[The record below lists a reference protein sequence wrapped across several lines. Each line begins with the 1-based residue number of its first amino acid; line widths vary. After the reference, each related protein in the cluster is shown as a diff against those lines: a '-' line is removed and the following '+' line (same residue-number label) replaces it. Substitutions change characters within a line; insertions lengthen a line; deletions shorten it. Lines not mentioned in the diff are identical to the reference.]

1 VIPLGSLRML
11 YLDHA
16 AATPPQAEVLEAMAE
31 VRQDGFANPAS
42 SHAAGRRARRL
53 LEDARDRLLAALG
66 TTAGRTRLVFT
77 ASATEANQTAVA
89 GLGGPEGIVASS
101 DRDHPGLLAAGRLLA
116 AAGRRLVRLP
126 LDAGGRVDP
135 DGLQTIRAKR
145 AGETTAAG
153 SQGRVVLCSTLA
165 CSQSGILEDL
175 PRLHAALCGVAGRDG
190 LLHVDATQ
198 AVGRVPVE
206 FDRLTDRPGQSAQST
221 GLTAASLAL
230 GAHKLG
236 GPRGIGALLV
246 RRDLDISA
254 LLEGTQEAGLRGG
267 TEAVTLAVGFAKAV
281 EIAVARQAEEA
292 RRLAALRDRLERS
305 LTAAAREHGIEAVVV
320 GREMPRV
327 PHVSVIAF
335 CGLDRQAIVMA
346 ADLAGVCIS
355 SGTACAS
362 GSSEPSAALVAMGL
376 PADLVGGAVRLS
388 LGHTTQAEEVEQ
400 AARILRNAV
409 FNARR

>member
-1 VIPLGSLRML
+1 ML

-16 AATPPQAEVLEAMAE
+16 AATPPRAEVLKAMAE
-31 VRQDGFANPAS
+31 VREEGFANPAS

-53 LEDARDRLLAALG
+53 LEDARERLLVALG
-66 TTAGRTRLVFT
+66 TTPGRTRLVFT
-77 ASATEANQTAVA
+77 SSATEANQTAVA
-89 GLGGPEGIVASS
+89 GLGGREGVVACS
-101 DRDHPGLLAAGRLLA
+101 DRDHPGLLAAGQLLA
-116 AAGRRLVRLP
+116 TGGRRVVRLP
-126 LDAGGRVDP
+126 LDASGRVDP
-135 DGLQTIRAKR
+135 DGLRTIEAERAKR
-145 AGETTAAG
+145 AGGTTTAA

-175 PRLHAALCGVAGRDG
+175 PRLHEALFAVAGQGG

-198 AVGRVPVE
+198 AVGRVPVD
-206 FDRLTDRPGQSAQST
+206 FDRLINRPGQQGLSAG
-221 GLTAASLAL
+221 GLAAASLAL

-246 RRDLDISA
+246 RRDVEISA
-254 LLEGTQEAGLRGG
+254 LLKGTQEAGLRGG
-267 TEAVTLAVGFAKAV
+267 TEAVILAVGFAKAV
-281 EIAVARQAEEA
+281 EIAVAQQAEEA
-292 RRLAALRDRLERS
+292 VRLAALRDRLERD
-305 LTAAAREHGIEAVVV
+305 LTAAAAGRGIEAVIV

-335 CGLDRQAIVMA
+335 RGLNRQAIVMA

-376 PADLVGGAVRLS
+376 PAELVGGAVRLS

-400 AARILRNAV
+400 AVRILPNAV
-409 FNARR
+409 FTARG